1 MPSKLMD
8 VILSKCDAR
17 EQLLITGLSRN
28 LREKPVR
35 ALILSALEMSRTW
48 PAMTSRGV
56 FGSVRLASMH
66 LVCVLAMNMGPDVQ
80 SSSGPSWSDTWS
92 WSLWMSSGD
101 WRTAGA
107 VTSWPSGLTADCRP

>member
-1 MPSKLMD
+1 MD

-56 FGSVRLASMH
+56 FGSDRLRRCT
-66 LVCVLAMNMGPDVQ
+66 LWVLWLYAWPVVQ
-80 SSSGPSWSDTWS
+80 SYSGPSWSDTWI

-107 VTSWPSGLTADCRP
+107 VTSWPSGLTADCWP